1 MVREI
6 LEVFEIMKIN
16 VIKEIEETELK
27 SSKLE
32 IKIIIIVRMKESLGE
47 FEMNIF
53 KNEIKVSEKIAR
65 KKERNQWG
73 NMIVSEIKIR
83 ARSKLEKLEIG
94 RINKIKELRLCLYY

>member
-73 NMIVSEIKIR
+73 NMIVSEMKIR
-83 ARSKLEKLEIG
+83 ARSKLEKLEIR